1 MKLSAA
7 ALAASFAITAFAA
20 VADAQCFPQRGA
32 PVVVATPPAYAP
44 PSFAPPVPAP
54 RAMFF
59 RRHAQRPAPVVV
71 VVNPAPVAPPP
82 SDANGYLV
90 LGDTR
95 LVEGQPVRV
104 EWGAGYHDAQVVRA
118 LADGTVLI
126 HYTGWSSMWDEAVA
140 RYRIRLPR

>member
-32 PVVVATPPAYAP
+32 PPVVATPPAYVP

-54 RAMFF
+54 RPMSF
-59 RRHAQRPAPVVV
+59 RRHARRPAPVVV

-104 EWGAGYHDAQVVRA
+104 EWGAGYHDAQVVRVH
-118 LADGTVLI
+118 ADGTVLI
-126 HYTGWSSMWDEAVA
+126 HYSGWSSMWDETVP
-140 RYRIRLPR
+140 RHRIRLPR